1 MKSAHDVSVFISKR
15 FRDCP
20 HKNDINFMRF
30 HFDQLSRAKTDAF
43 FAKNTERF
51 ESKRHLLDGAYSNIV
66 EFVILVAPVF
76 FPCKNSTT
84 HADASVFPPNKTCC
98 APSWRKLNEMTRVK
112 LIISSSYNYSTG
124 ETHRVRDRQRSC
136 KRVERKR
143 GLTFLF
149 ISHPFSTPEN
159 NDLIG

>member
-1 MKSAHDVSVFISKR
+1 MIVHTKTILILCVFIL
-15 FRDCP
+15 
-20 HKNDINFMRF
+20 INFRELF
-30 HFDQLSRAKTDAF
+30 KTDAF

-98 APSWRKLNEMTRVK
+98 APSWRKSNEMTRVK